1 MTQTALPVEAHP
13 FPGERAVTPEVVREH
28 GLNER
33 EYGEILS
40 LLGRTPTLTELGI
53 FSALW
58 SEHCAYKHTKPVL
71 RTFPTTGPSVVQGPG
86 ENAGVLRLPDGWAV
100 AFKIESHNHPSAVEP
115 YQGAA
120 TGVGGILRDVFTM
133 GARPV
138 AVLNSLRLGPLDDA
152 RNRYLFAG
160 IVKGVGDYGNCV
172 GVPTLGGEV
181 AFAPGYGGNPLVNAM
196 CVGLL
201 RERDLMRARA
211 HGVGN
216 LLLAMGSR
224 TGRDG
229 IHGASFASEELSSK
243 SESRRPQVQVGD
255 PFTEKLLLEAT
266 LELIESGLVVAI
278 QDMGAAGLTS
288 SSAEMAARGGVGVE
302 IDTSLV
308 PTRESDLTPYEIMLS
323 ESQERML
330 VVAEPGRVE
339 PIRAVCRK
347 WELDATP
354 IGRVTDDGLFRVVHE
369 GVTVAAIPGERLVDG
384 CPIYYPEARECEAAV
399 ARRAAEPAHA
409 PGAGRHQALLRL
421 LDDPTIASKR
431 WVFEQY
437 DSTVQGET
445 VLGPGSDAGVLR
457 VTGATFGLAVT
468 VDCNQRYVA
477 LDPYEGGK
485 AAVAEAARNIA
496 CTGAEPL
503 GITDCLNFGNPGKP
517 EVFFQ
522 FREACRGIGDACR
535 AFGTPVTGG
544 NVSLYN
550 ESPTG
555 AIDPTPTVGMVGL
568 LHDVAHR
575 VSSHFQTPGD
585 RVLLLGETRGHL
597 GGTSY
602 WEVVHGFVGGSPPPV
617 DLDHELRL
625 QRLLRAAAEARLLRS
640 AHDCADGGLA
650 VALAECCIGPPY
662 ALGGLGA
669 SVRLAR
675 REGLS
680 PEAVLYGEDA
690 GRVVVSADGSVVA
703 PLLDLCAAHGVPC
716 ENIGVVGPPEGPG
729 DACVLE
735 IETAPDPT
743 PLTWPV
749 RDLRQ
754 TYLEA
759 LPRRMRV
766 AADTVM
772 EGR

>member
-1 MTQTALPVEAHP
+1 VTQIAPPAPAHP
-13 FPGERAVTPEVVREH
+13 FPGERPVTDEVAREH
-28 GLNER
+28 GLNQR
-33 EYGEILS
+33 EYAEIQS
-40 LLGRTPTLTELGI
+40 LLGRGPTLTELGI

-58 SEHCAYKHTKPVL
+58 SEHCSYKHTKPIL
-71 RTFPTTGPSVVQGPG
+71 KTFPTTGPNVVQGPG
-86 ENAGVLRLPDGWAV
+86 ENAGVLRLPEGWAV

-138 AVLNSLRLGPLDDA
+138 AVLNSLRLGPLEEP
-152 RNRYLFAG
+152 RNRYLFGG

-181 AFAPGYGGNPLVNAM
+181 AFAPGYSGNPLVNAM

-216 LLLAMGSR
+216 VLLAMGSR

-229 IHGASFASEELSSK
+229 IHGASFASEELSAK

-302 IDTSLV
+302 LDTSRV
-308 PTRESDLTPYEIMLS
+308 PTREAGMTPYEIMLS

-330 VVAEPGRVE
+330 VVAEPDRVDA
-339 PIRAVCRK
+339 IQAVCRK
-347 WELDATP
+347 WELDATS
-354 IGRVTDDGLFRVVHE
+354 IGRVTDDGLFRVVHD
-369 GVTVAAIPGERLVDG
+369 GVTVAAIPGERLVEG
-384 CPIYYPEARECEAAV
+384 CPLYYPEARESDEAV
-399 ARRAAEPAHA
+399 ARRASTPEHGPS
-409 PGAGRHQALLRL
+409 AGRHPALLML

-457 VTGATFGLAVT
+457 VTGTEFGLAVT
-468 VDCNQRYVA
+468 VDCNQRYVT

-503 GITDCLNFGNPGKP
+503 GVTDCLNFGNPDKP
-517 EVFFQ
+517 DVFFQ
-522 FREACRGIGDACR
+522 FREACRGIGDACA

-555 AIDPTPTVGMVGL
+555 AIDPTPTIGMVGL
-568 LHDVAHR
+568 LRDVRRR
-575 VSSHFQTPGD
+575 VPSHFQHTGD
-585 RVLLLGETRGHL
+585 RILLLGVTRGHL
-597 GGTSY
+597 GGSSY
-602 WEVVHGFVGGSPPPV
+602 WEVVHRFVGGPPPPV
-617 DLDHELRL
+617 DLDGELRL
-625 QRLLRAAAEARLLRS
+625 QRLLVAAAGAGLLHS

-650 VALAECCIGPPY
+650 VAIAECCIRGPY
-662 ALGGLGA
+662 ALGGTGA
-669 SVRLAR
+669 RVRLAR
-675 REGLS
+675 PEGMAA
-680 PEAVLYGEDA
+680 EALLYGEDA
-690 GRVVVSADGSVVA
+690 GRVVVSAPPERIG
-703 PLLDLCAAHGVPC
+703 PLSDLAAAHGVPC
-716 ENIGVVGPPEGPG
+716 ELIGEVGEAEGRG
-729 DACVLE
+729 VACRLE
-735 IETAPDPT
+735 IELASDPT
-743 PLTWPV
+743 TLVWPV
-749 RDLRQ
+749 RELRQ
-754 TYLEA
+754 TYLDA
-759 LPRRMRV
+759 LPRRMSV
-766 AADTVM
+766 VTDGTM
-772 EGR
+772 EGP